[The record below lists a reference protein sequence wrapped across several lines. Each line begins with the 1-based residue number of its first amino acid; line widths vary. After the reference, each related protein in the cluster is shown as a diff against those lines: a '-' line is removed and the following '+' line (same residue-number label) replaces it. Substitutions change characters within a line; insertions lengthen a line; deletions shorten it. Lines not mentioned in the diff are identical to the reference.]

1 MSTRRSGRGW
11 KPSVEALRMI
21 AEANEVSILVIGS
34 YIYDYISQEMTL
46 EALDTCQSDSDSVSE
61 TKADSASPESSND
74 DISDDIVLIIT
85 SLTINFISASCR
97 NYLKSGQE
105 EDPRNNK

>member
-1 MSTRRSGRGW
+1 
-11 KPSVEALRMI
+11 MI
-21 AEANEVSILVIGS
+21 AEAKILVIGS

-74 DISDDIVLIIT
+74 DISDDIVLIYT
-85 SLTINFISASCR
+85 SLTINFISVSCR
-97 NYLKSGQE
+97 NYQVIVLKSVQE
-105 EDPRNNK
+105 EDPRNDK